1 MNDADPFEV
10 FLAAYADAVHAKD
23 VAAFVGLYDDDLH
36 VFDLWQDWSLQGLAA
51 WRAMAEGWFASLG
64 DERVVVTAAQAQG
77 HTEGDLAFGHAFL
90 TYAAYAAD
98 GRRLRSLDNRIS
110 VAMRR
115 TAAGWKVVHEH
126 TSVPVE
132 HGSGRALMR
141 RED

>member
-1 MNDADPFEV
+1 MSDADPFKT

-23 VAAFVGLYDDDLH
+23 VAAFVELYDDDLH
-36 VFDLWQDWSLQGLAA
+36 VFDLWQDWSLQGLPA
-51 WRAMAEGWFASLG
+51 WRAMAEGWFGSLG
-64 DERVVVTAAQAQG
+64 EERVVVTSAQAHG
-77 HTEGDLAFGHAFL
+77 HADGDLAFGHAL
-90 TYAAYAAD
+90 LSYAAHAAD

-115 TAAGWKVVHEH
+115 TASGWKVFHEH

-132 HGSGRALMR
+132 HGSGRALLR